1 MSEVAEHFEG
11 GSLDGVV
18 PEDQEN
24 TEGQEGSA
32 VSDIAE
38 HDAEEEG
45 ESDSGED
52 GGVELL
58 VAGDA
63 VSVGD
68 FLGDESVAVSIE
80 GGGRFAEFDLMQC
93 GRGDHLAQTFAQK
106 LNLILGHIELAID
119 NLFPEFEL
127 VEGFIDHPFPP
138 QEDPPALKI
147 SNIFDLVQKGDHL
160 LLVHGDEINNFIV
173 LFAELL
179 EGLPGVVFHF
189 AEEEK
194 VLAEGLYYPL
204 DFLL

>member
-1 MSEVAEHFEG
+1 MALFRHGWNFIAGAKDVHVHSHKIIVNPPAIKGKESHHQNDMSEFAKHFEG

-45 ESDSGED
+45 ESDGGED

-58 VAGDA
+58 VAGDS

-68 FLGDESVAVSIE
+68 FLGDESVAVGVE

-93 GRGDHLAQTFAQK
+93 G
-106 LNLILGHIELAID
+106 
-119 NLFPEFEL
+119 
-127 VEGFIDHPFPP
+127 
-138 QEDPPALKI
+138 
-147 SNIFDLVQKGDHL
+147 
-160 LLVHGDEINNFIV
+160 
-173 LFAELL
+173 
-179 EGLPGVVFHF
+179 
-189 AEEEK
+189 
-194 VLAEGLYYPL
+194 
-204 DFLL
+204 